1 MCHTARISMRSAPES
16 VTAARRWAADELA
29 AMYAQPGR
37 AADDAALVVSELLT
51 NSVRADARRV
61 SLAVEVHHERL
72 RLEASDD
79 AVGVPAMV
87 PAGPTDIHGRGLH
100 IVDAIAGNWG
110 VRVEPLGKTVWAEL
124 TMPVDAVAGFDCA
137 G

>member
-1 MCHTARISMRSAPES
+1 MCHTARISMRCTAES

-37 AADDAALVVSELLT
+37 VAEDAALVVSELMT
-51 NSVRADARRV
+51 NAVRADARRV
-61 SLAVEVHHERL
+61 TLAVEVHHARF
-72 RLEASDD
+72 RVEASDD

-87 PAGPTDIHGRGLH
+87 TAGPTDTHGRGLH
-100 IVDAIAGNWG
+100 IVDAVSGNWG

-124 TMPVDAVAGFDCA
+124 AMPVDAVAGFDCA